1 MLRWLKTDL
10 HVHTCLS
17 PCADIL
23 MSPRKIIA
31 EACKQHLDIIAIT
44 DHNSGENARA
54 VMRAAASSGVSVLP
68 GMEVCTKEEV
78 HVLAIFESPESADVL
93 QSFVHAHL
101 SGLNNP
107 EVWGLQVVANEMDQ
121 VERFEEKLLIGAT
134 DLSIEETVAR
144 IHQLDGL
151 AIAAHIDREGFGII
165 GQLGFIPD
173 TLGLDALELSPGT
186 SDEEATARFG
196 AYQQYPF
203 VRSSDAHFLSRLGR
217 NCARFFVEEPS
228 LVEIR
233 KALQKKDGRMVRTS
247 CN

>member
-31 EACKQHLDIIAIT
+31 EACRQHLDIIAIT
-44 DHNSGENARA
+44 DHNSSENARP
-54 VMRAAASSGVSVLP
+54 VMKAAIACGISVLP

-78 HVLAIFESPESADVL
+78 HVLAIFENPESADVL
-93 QSFVHAHL
+93 QTFVHAHL
-101 SGLNNP
+101 SGVNNP
-107 EVWGLQVVANEMDQ
+107 EVWGLQVVANEVDQ

-134 DLSIEETVAR
+134 DLSIEEVIAR
-144 IHQLDGL
+144 IHGLHGL

-165 GQLGFIPD
+165 GQLGFIPE
-173 TLGLDALELSPGT
+173 TLGLDALELS
-186 SDEEATARFG
+186 SNINDEEAATKYESYRR
-196 AYQQYPF
+196 YQF
-203 VRSSDAHFLSRLGR
+203 IRSSDAHFLNRLGK
-217 NCARFFVEEPS
+217 NCTSFFLQAPS

-233 KALQKKDGRMVRTS
+233 KALEKKDGRMVQTI